1 MEDLLTKLPA
11 NPDENEANVND
22 SVKPLSQ
29 VPLSKQLEEDAP
41 HAADIEEIRQ
51 LVAPS
56 SHDILIHNY
65 Q

>member
-22 SVKPLSQ
+22 SVKPLQEPLSQ

-41 HAADIEEIRQ
+41 YAADIEEIRQ

-56 SHDILIHNY
+56 
-65 Q
+65 